1 MARLP
6 RLEIPGQ
13 LHYLIHRGHGALADR
28 GVFADNTDRQCYLA
42 ALREAAAAEGVL
54 VHAYALLESEVQ
66 LLATPA
72 SAGALGRMVQAIG
85 RRYVSAYNRRH
96 HHRGTLW
103 DGRFRCAVVEPGA
116 TRLAALRL
124 VDGQSNDPATTSA
137 GHRTGARADP
147 LLKNPPEIWA
157 LGNTPFEREAAYR
170 SLLAAGLPAT
180 QAQAL
185 RQAALGGWAA
195 GSAAFAL
202 DLSRATARP
211 ARPRPRGR
219 PLTPR

>member
-1 MARLP
+1 
-6 RLEIPGQ
+6 
-13 LHYLIHRGHGALADR
+13 
-28 GVFADNTDRQCYLA
+28 
-42 ALREAAAAEGVL
+42 
-54 VHAYALLESEVQ
+54 
-66 LLATPA
+66 
-72 SAGALGRMVQAIG
+72 
-85 RRYVSAYNRRH
+85 
-96 HHRGTLW
+96 
-103 DGRFRCAVVEPGA
+103 
-116 TRLAALRL
+116 
-124 VDGQSNDPATTSA
+124 
-137 GHRTGARADP
+137 
-147 LLKNPPEIWA
+147 LKNPPEIWA